1 MHRGQSLKWS
11 IYIHCISLQTKGFK
25 NKKHVNRSQE
35 ETNILFSKLRAKMT
49 PCWYWCCNWY
59 RWSCCCWYCQWCW
72 WWILVPILKLKAK
85 QIFGLLGLVCGQI
98 LLKTVKVC
106 FMLFDLVKL
115 GNTSVSSAF
124 GNVLYIKLLNFK
136 FKLTLCSFC
145 VPFCQSALVAG
156 GCRLKKSHH
165 GN

>member
-1 MHRGQSLKWS
+1 MMLM
-11 IYIHCISLQTKGFK
+11 
-25 NKKHVNRSQE
+25 VNFGPDFEAKSKA
-35 ETNILFSKLRAKMT
+35 NIWTLG
-49 PCWYWCCNWY
+49 
-59 RWSCCCWYCQWCW
+59 
-72 WWILVPILKLKAK
+72 
-85 QIFGLLGLVCGQI
+85 FGLRPNSTQDSETQI
-98 LLKTVKVC
+98 C
-106 FMLFDLVKL
+106 FMLFDLVKV